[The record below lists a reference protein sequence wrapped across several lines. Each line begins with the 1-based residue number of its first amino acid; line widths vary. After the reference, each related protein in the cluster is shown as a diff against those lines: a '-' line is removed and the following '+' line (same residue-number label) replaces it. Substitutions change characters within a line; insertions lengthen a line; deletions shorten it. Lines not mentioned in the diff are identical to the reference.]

1 MKAQPL
7 DLVRDLIDRQLLDA
21 EGEPCGMVDEVELV
35 QAREGLRVEAIL
47 VGVGAWTP
55 RLPALLQPLAR
66 ALFGHRRVRVAWAD
80 VASVREAVRLARRA
94 DELGL
99 RFVDPRLQRLIDR
112 IPGHDKTERA

>member
-1 MKAQPL
+1 MKAEPI

-21 EGEPCGMVDEVELV
+21 AGEPCGMVDEVEVLETG
-35 QAREGLRVEAIL
+35 EGLRVEAIL
-47 VGVGAWTP
+47 VGAGAWTP

-66 ALFGHRRVRVAWAD
+66 RLFGRRIVRVAWAD
-80 VASVREAVRLARRA
+80 IASIREAVRLARSA

-99 RFVDPRLQRLIDR
+99 RFADPRLHALIHR